1 MIKTQ
6 ILKDLDFFKSNN
18 QKLII
23 WKSFDR
29 LQESITGKTDFDL
42 YLIDGNIKKFNNLTH
57 QLGWAKFK
65 AEKWRSFEESTIILK
80 FLRMKKIIII

>member
-23 WKSFDR
+23 WKSFDGAR
-29 LQESITGKTDFDL
+29 VNRRKTDFDL

-65 AEKWRSFEESTIILK
+65 AENGGV
-80 FLRMKKIIII
+80 LRNLRLF

>member
-42 YLIDGNIKKFNNLTH
+42 YLIDGY
-57 QLGWAKFK
+57 
-65 AEKWRSFEESTIILK
+65 
-80 FLRMKKIIII
+80 